1 MMLMTETPPPVVE
14 EAAALPD
21 RQSVRKTRC
30 NVAGTSVL
38 WSGPQANPRR
48 IRLTAP
54 GNPVH
59 R

>member
-1 MMLMTETPPPVVE
+1 MVTTQTSAAKAETPTVPAPT
-14 EAAALPD
+14 AS
-21 RQSVRKTRC
+21 SVRKTRC

-48 IRLTAP
+48 LRLTSP

>member
-1 MMLMTETPPPVVE
+1 MMLMTEMPPPVVDE
-14 EAAALPD
+14 SPTLPTLT
-21 RQSVRKTRC
+21 VRKSRC
-30 NVAGTSVL
+30 NVTGTTTL

>member
-1 MMLMTETPPPVVE
+1 MMLMTETPPPVVD
-14 EAAALPD
+14 EAPALASPV
-21 RQSVRKTRC
+21 VRKTRC
-30 NVAGTSVL
+30 NVAGTNAL
-38 WSGPQANPRR
+38 WTGPQANPRR

>member
-1 MMLMTETPPPVVE
+1 MMLTTETAPSTHEEGPMLPTPV
-14 EAAALPD
+14 
-21 RQSVRKTRC
+21 VRKTRC
-30 NVAGTSVL
+30 NIAGTNAL

>member
-1 MMLMTETPPPVVE
+1 MMLMTEVAPPVVDD
-14 EAAALPD
+14 APALAYPA
-21 RQSVRKTRC
+21 VRKTRC
-30 NVAGTSVL
+30 NIAGTSTL
-38 WSGPQANPRR
+38 WTGPQANPRR

>member
-1 MMLMTETPPPVVE
+1 MMLITETPPPVVDGMP
-14 EAAALPD
+14 ALPTPF
-21 RQSVRKTRC
+21 VRKTRC

-48 IRLTAP
+48 IRLTSP

>member
-1 MMLMTETPPPVVE
+1 MMLMTETAPSVVD
-14 EAAALPD
+14 EAPALP
-21 RQSVRKTRC
+21 SPIVRKTRC
-30 NVAGTSVL
+30 SVAGTRTL
-38 WSGPQANPRR
+38 WTGPQANPRR

>member
-1 MMLMTETPPPVVE
+1 MMLMTETPPPAVDD
-14 EAAALPD
+14 ATPP
-21 RQSVRKTRC
+21 STSIVRKTRSDI
-30 NVAGTSVL
+30 AGTSTL
-38 WSGPQANPRR
+38 WTGPQANPRR

>member
-1 MMLMTETPPPVVE
+1 MSDTATPIAD
-14 EAAALPD
+14 EAPAP
-21 RQSVRKTRC
+21 SSSTVRTSRC
-30 NVAGTSVL
+30 NVAGTSTL

-48 IRLTAP
+48 TRLTAP

>member
-1 MMLMTETPPPVVE
+1 MMLMTETPPPVVD
-14 EAAALPD
+14 EAPALPTPT
-21 RQSVRKTRC
+21 VRKSRC
-30 NVAGTSVL
+30 NIAGTSTL
-38 WSGPQANPRR
+38 WMGPRANPNR

>member
-1 MMLMTETPPPVVE
+1 MLTTQTPAAKVETSTAPAPSTS
-14 EAAALPD
+14 
-21 RQSVRKTRC
+21 SVRKTRC

-48 IRLTAP
+48 LRLTSP